1 MHQFYSHLYIIVQTT
16 LDILCKS
23 VIFNGLCI
31 IFFAAIYIII
41 HLNIC
46 TSKTPTLSADLS
58 DKGNSYHALE
68 KCKGVNSKSVNYT
81 DRIQTI
87 DKDVLFSAKNQFLYD
102 VEVPYHLSFTNF
114 DFDIDSIIIL
124 IQQVIVVVSLL
135 YFKLIFLAELH
146 RKYYMKK

>member
-1 MHQFYSHLYIIVQTT
+1 MHQFYSHLYTIVQTT
-16 LDILCKS
+16 LDILFKS

-31 IFFAAIYIII
+31 LFFAAIYIII
-41 HLNIC
+41 HL
-46 TSKTPTLSADLS
+46 
-58 DKGNSYHALE
+58 H
-68 KCKGVNSKSVNYT
+68 SKSVNYT
-81 DRIQTI
+81 DRIQII

-135 YFKLIFLAELH
+135 YFKVIFLAELH

>member
-1 MHQFYSHLYIIVQTT
+1 VYISMHQFYSHLYTIVQTT
-16 LDILCKS
+16 LDILFKS

-31 IFFAAIYIII
+31 LFFAAIYIII
-41 HLNIC
+41 HL
-46 TSKTPTLSADLS
+46 
-58 DKGNSYHALE
+58 H
-68 KCKGVNSKSVNYT
+68 SKSVNYT
-81 DRIQTI
+81 DRIQII

-135 YFKLIFLAELH
+135 YFKVIFLAELH

>member
-1 MHQFYSHLYIIVQTT
+1 MHQFYSHLYTIVQTT

-31 IFFAAIYIII
+31 LFFAAIYIII
-41 HLNIC
+41 HL
-46 TSKTPTLSADLS
+46 K
-58 DKGNSYHALE
+58 
-68 KCKGVNSKSVNYT
+68 SKSVNYT

-114 DFDIDSIIIL
+114 DFNIDSVIIL

>member
-1 MHQFYSHLYIIVQTT
+1 MYISMHQFYSHLYTIVQTT

-31 IFFAAIYIII
+31 LFFAAIYIII
-41 HLNIC
+41 HL
-46 TSKTPTLSADLS
+46 
-58 DKGNSYHALE
+58 H
-68 KCKGVNSKSVNYT
+68 SKSVNYT
-81 DRIQTI
+81 DRIQII

-114 DFDIDSIIIL
+114 DFNIDSVIIL
-124 IQQVIVVVSLL
+124 IQQVTVIVSLL
-135 YFKLIFLAELH
+135 YFKIKFLAELH

>member
-41 HLNIC
+41 HLN
-46 TSKTPTLSADLS
+46 
-58 DKGNSYHALE
+58 
-68 KCKGVNSKSVNYT
+68 SKSVNYT

-114 DFDIDSIIIL
+114 DFNIDSVIIL

>member
-1 MHQFYSHLYIIVQTT
+1 MYISMHQFYSHLYTIVQTT

-41 HLNIC
+41 HL
-46 TSKTPTLSADLS
+46 
-58 DKGNSYHALE
+58 
-68 KCKGVNSKSVNYT
+68 NSKSVNYT